1 METPE
6 PDLTKKRRTSANAP
20 PLSAPSAT
28 PATQALVSRRKR
40 RVAAALAIAALG
52 VAGRLAWT
60 RLFPRAQPR
69 DLLRPWLERESDDLD
84 VLNALGMAL
93 ATAGRPREALDV
105 LERARRAHPTNTQV
119 LVNVGTVCLMNDDQT
134 LYNLGSYLW
143 QSGRRDEA
151 RPYLEAY
158 LRQAPP
164 APEARDIARVRKL
177 LQ

>member
-1 METPE
+1 
-6 PDLTKKRRTSANAP
+6 
-20 PLSAPSAT
+20 
-28 PATQALVSRRKR
+28 
-40 RVAAALAIAALG
+40 
-52 VAGRLAWT
+52 
-60 RLFPRAQPR
+60 
-69 DLLRPWLERESDDLD
+69 
-84 VLNALGMAL
+84 
-93 ATAGRPREALDV
+93 
-105 LERARRAHPTNTQV
+105 
-119 LVNVGTVCLMNDDQT
+119 MNDDQT

>member
-60 RLFPRAQPR
+60 RLFPRAQAR

-105 LERARRAHPTNTQV
+105 LERARR
-119 LVNVGTVCLMNDDQT
+119 
-134 LYNLGSYLW
+134 
-143 QSGRRDEA
+143 DEA